1 MIARQTSLF
10 QGIEDVEILE
20 HEPMSAHTSFG
31 IGGPADILAIPH
43 TLTALRQVLAVV
55 AEAQLPLLVI
65 GNGTNI
71 VVRDGGFR
79 GVVVKLG
86 EQLGRI
92 RQEGTRLVVESGA
105 SLGRVCVFAA
115 DAGLAGLTWAAGIP
129 GTIGG
134 AVWMNAGASGGDM
147 GHCVERLT
155 AYDLAGNEVV
165 LEHDELDFSYR
176 HSALQER
183 DLVVAEVTLKLEPGD
198 AAALHRELC
207 ETIEQRC
214 GKQPLKE
221 PSAGCIFKRPPTD
234 YAGRLIES
242 VGGKGLAVGGAQIS
256 SKHAGFIVN
265 TGGATANDVL
275 ELVQLVR
282 QRVYDQHG
290 IWLEQ
295 EVCVVGEE

>member
-10 QGIEDVEILE
+10 HGLEDVEVHE

-31 IGGPADILAIPH
+31 IGGPADILAIPQ
-43 TLTALRQVLAVV
+43 TLAALRQVLAAV
-55 AEAQLPLLVI
+55 AEAQLPLLII

-71 VVRDGGFR
+71 IVRDGGFR

-92 RQEGTRLVVESGA
+92 RQEGTRIVAESGA

-147 GHCVERLT
+147 GHCVERLV
-155 AYDLAGNEVV
+155 AYDLAGGEVA

-183 DLVVAEVTLKLEPGD
+183 ALVVAEVTLKLEPGD
-198 AAALHRELC
+198 PVALHRELC

-242 VGGKGLAVGGAQIS
+242 VGGKGLTVGGAQIS

>member
-31 IGGPADILAIPH
+31 IGGPADILAIPY
-43 TLTALRQVLAVV
+43 TLTALRRVLAVV
-55 AEAQLPLLVI
+55 AEAQLPLLII

-86 EQLGRI
+86 VRLARI

-105 SLGRVCVFAA
+105 SLGRACVFAA

-198 AAALHRELC
+198 AATLHRELC

-242 VGGKGLAVGGAQIS
+242 VGGKGLTVGGAQIS

>member
-1 MIARQTSLF
+1 MIARQTSVFYGL
-10 QGIEDVEILE
+10 EDVEVHE

-43 TLTALRQVLAVV
+43 TLTALRRVLAAV
-55 AEAQLPLLVI
+55 AEAQLPLLII

-71 VVRDGGFR
+71 IVRDGGFR

-92 RQEGTRLVVESGA
+92 RQEGTRIVAESGA

-155 AYDLAGNEVV
+155 AYDLSGGELV

-176 HSALQER
+176 HSALQGR
-183 DLVVAEVTLKLEPGD
+183 ALVVAEVTLKLEPGD
-198 AAALHRELC
+198 PVALHRELC
-207 ETIEQRC
+207 ETIEKRC

-242 VGGKGLAVGGAQIS
+242 VGGKGLTVGGAQIS